1 MPAGAQVPMRT
12 EDDVRAALL
21 ALEDQAPSAEKVM
34 TAVRAAGARRGPGP
48 ARLPRSPRSP
58 RWPQLVTAVATA
70 AAAAGLTIA
79 LLPGGAPSGGTA
91 SGGTASG
98 DSAGPGQASLAP
110 VTGAQGPQGAAGL
123 PSAAALG
130 RAMLTASTA
139 ATGDILYTTQ
149 TSVTRGVTV
158 DIYRD
163 WIWPANPVPGQQAR
177 WREAF
182 SQRLSRAKPLLL
194 TETDG
199 FVYTVPRGNPDSER
213 AIYAFGHLTVVCY
226 AGTGQTGCGFGN
238 TETPA
243 GTWSEHTR
251 KFVNPGAGTGDLSP
265 AGLARGIAK
274 GQWRVTGRTTI
285 GGQPAIKL
293 TETKTGTY
301 QPLPTVLW
309 VNARTHLPIRMNNG
323 AGATWAQFDWYYL
336 KPTAANMAV
345 FRVPVPPGYPR
356 SG

>member
-1 MPAGAQVPMRT
+1 MHAEAQMPMRT

-21 ALEDQAPSAEKVM
+21 ALEDQAPSAEKVL
-34 TAVRAAGARRGPGP
+34 TAVRAAGARPGPGP
-48 ARLPRSPRSP
+48 ARAPRSPRSP
-58 RWPQLVTAVATA
+58 RWPQMVTAVATA

-79 LLPGGAPSGGTA
+79 LLPGGAPSGSRSTR
-91 SGGTASG
+91 
-98 DSAGPGQASLAP
+98 PGQATIGPAS
-110 VTGAQGPQGAAGL
+110 TGPATPGL
-123 PSAAALG
+123 PSATALG
-130 RAMLTASTA
+130 KAMLTASTA

-149 TSVTRGVTV
+149 TGVNRGVVV

-163 WIWPANPVPGQQAR
+163 WFWPANPVPGQQAR

-182 SQRLSRAKPLLL
+182 SERLSRAKPLLL
-194 TETDG
+194 TEDDG
-199 FVYTVPRGNPDSER
+199 FTYTVPQGNPDSER
-213 AIYAFGHLTVVCY
+213 ANYAFGRLTVVCY

-238 TETPA
+238 TETPT

-265 AGLARGIAK
+265 AGLAKGIAN

-323 AGATWAQFDWYYL
+323 AGPIWGQVDWHYL
-336 KPTAANMAV
+336 KPTAANMALL
-345 FRVPVPPGYPR
+345 RVPVPPGYHR

>member
-1 MPAGAQVPMRT
+1 MHAEAQMPMRT

-21 ALEDQAPSAEKVM
+21 ALEDQAPSAEKVLD
-34 TAVRAAGARRGPGP
+34 AVRTAGARRGPRP
-48 ARLPRSPRSP
+48 ARALRSPRSP

-79 LLPGGAPSGGTA
+79 LLPGGAPSGSRSTR
-91 SGGTASG
+91 
-98 DSAGPGQASLAP
+98 PGQATIGPAS
-110 VTGAQGPQGAAGL
+110 TGPATPGL
-123 PSAAALG
+123 PSATALG
-130 RAMLTASTA
+130 KAMLTASTA

-149 TSVTRGVTV
+149 TGVNRGVVV

-163 WIWPANPVPGQQAR
+163 WFWPANPVPGQQAR

-182 SQRLSRAKPLLL
+182 SERLSRAKPLLL
-194 TETDG
+194 TEDDG
-199 FVYTVPRGNPDSER
+199 FTYTVPQGNPDSER
-213 AIYAFGHLTVVCY
+213 ANYAFGRLTVVCY
-226 AGTGQTGCGFGN
+226 
-238 TETPA
+238 
-243 GTWSEHTR
+243 
-251 KFVNPGAGTGDLSP
+251 AGTGDLSP
-265 AGLARGIAK
+265 AGLAKGIAN

>member
-1 MPAGAQVPMRT
+1 MHAEAQMPMRT

-48 ARLPRSPRSP
+48 ARALRSPRSP
-58 RWPQLVTAVATA
+58 RWPQLVMGIATA
-70 AAAAGLTIA
+70 AALAGLTIA
-79 LLPGGAPSGGTA
+79 LLPGGAPSGG
-91 SGGTASG
+91 GTR
-98 DSAGPGQASLAP
+98 PGQATMGPDS
-110 VTGAQGPQGAAGL
+110 TGPATPGL
-123 PSAAALG
+123 PSATALG
-130 RAMLTASTA
+130 KAMLTASTA

-149 TSVTRGVTV
+149 TGINRGVAMS
-158 DIYRD
+158 IYRD
-163 WIWPANPVPGQQAR
+163 WLWPATPVPGQQAR
-177 WREAF
+177 WREAS

-194 TETDG
+194 AEDDG
-199 FVYTVPRGNPDSER
+199 FAYTVPQGNPDSER
-213 AIYAFGHLTVVCY
+213 ANYAFGRLTVVCY
-226 AGTGQTGCGFGN
+226 TGPGQTGCGYGN
-238 TETPA
+238 TDTPA

-274 GQWRVTGRTTI
+274 GQWRVTGRTKI

-293 TETKTGTY
+293 TETKTGVY

>member
-21 ALEDQAPSAEKVM
+21 ALEDQAPSAEKVLD
-34 TAVRAAGARRGPGP
+34 AVRTAGARRGPRP
-48 ARLPRSPRSP
+48 ARALRSPRSP

-70 AAAAGLTIA
+70 AAAAGLTNA
-79 LLPGGAPSGGTA
+79 LLPGGAPSGGSTR
-91 SGGTASG
+91 
-98 DSAGPGQASLAP
+98 PGQASPAP
-110 VTGAQGPQGAAGL
+110 ATGAQGPHGVAAGL

-130 RAMLTASTA
+130 KAMLTASTA

-149 TSVTRGVTV
+149 TGVNRGVVV

-163 WIWPANPVPGQQAR
+163 WFWPANPVPGQQAR

-182 SQRLSRAKPLLL
+182 SERLSRAKPLLL
-194 TETDG
+194 TEDDG
-199 FVYTVPRGNPDSER
+199 FTYTVPQGNPDSER
-213 AIYAFGHLTVVCY
+213 ANYAFGRLTVVCY

-265 AGLARGIAK
+265 AGLAKGIAN

-323 AGATWAQFDWYYL
+323 AGPTWGQVDWHYL
-336 KPTAANMAV
+336 KPTAANMALL
-345 FRVPVPPGYPR
+345 RVPVPAGYHR

>member
-1 MPAGAQVPMRT
+1 MHAEAQMPMRT

-21 ALEDQAPSAEKVM
+21 ALEDQAPSAEKVL
-34 TAVRAAGARRGPGP
+34 TAVRAAGSRRGPGR
-48 ARLPRSPRSP
+48 ARALRSPRSP

-79 LLPGGAPSGGTA
+79 LLPGGAPSGSRSTR
-91 SGGTASG
+91 
-98 DSAGPGQASLAP
+98 PGQATIGPASAAP
-110 VTGAQGPQGAAGL
+110 ATPGL
-123 PSAAALG
+123 PSATALG
-130 RAMLTASTA
+130 KAMLTASTA

-149 TSVTRGVTV
+149 TSVNRGVTM
-158 DIYRD
+158 DIYQD

-182 SQRLSRAKPLLL
+182 SQRLSRTKPLLL
-194 TETDG
+194 TEKDSFT
-199 FVYTVPRGNPDSER
+199 YTVPPGNPDSER

-251 KFVNPGAGTGDLSP
+251 KFVNPGAGAGDWSP

-274 GQWRVTGRTTI
+274 GQWRVTGRTKI
-285 GGQPAIKL
+285 GGQPAIEL
-293 TETKTGTY
+293 AETRTGSL
-301 QPLPTVLW
+301 QPLPTTLW
-309 VNARTHLPIRMNNG
+309 VSARTHLPIRMING
-323 AGATWAQFDWYYL
+323 AGAMVTQFGWYYL
-336 KPTAANMAV
+336 KPTAANMALL
-345 FRVPVPPGYPR
+345 RVSVPPGYQR

>member
-1 MPAGAQVPMRT
+1 MHAEAQMPMRT

-21 ALEDQAPSAEKVM
+21 ALEDQAPSAEKVL
-34 TAVRAAGARRGPGP
+34 TAVRAAGARPGPGP
-48 ARLPRSPRSP
+48 ARAPRSPRSP
-58 RWPQLVTAVATA
+58 RWPQLVMGIATA
-70 AAAAGLTIA
+70 AALAGLTIA
-79 LLPGGAPSGGTA
+79 LLPGGAPSGG
-91 SGGTASG
+91 GTR
-98 DSAGPGQASLAP
+98 PGQATMGPNS
-110 VTGAQGPQGAAGL
+110 TGPATPGL
-123 PSAAALG
+123 PSATALSK
-130 RAMLTASTA
+130 AMLTASTA

-194 TETDG
+194 TEDDG
-199 FVYTVPRGNPDSER
+199 FTYTVPQGNPDSER
-213 AIYAFGHLTVVCY
+213 ANYAFGRLTVVCY

-265 AGLARGIAK
+265 AGLAKGIAN